1 MDLTTDFKSFQD
13 KVQGALVS
21 VTRSAAQISNQDLSF
36 HRSSSDKLSRSLDHQ
51 NAHLLRL
58 TNKLLKAATK
68 DTSLKAPTLQNSDGV
83 DDNWRR
89 VVDVVDDLLEKA
101 DSALDEISGV
111 IKRQSPSVQDGETPS
126 QAARPGRNRF
136 SNTMQKPQVHFDR
149 KVDNTE
155 TSPFKPLLKS
165 KPHAKVPLQESIG
178 EEESGYKHP
187 YALEI
192 ENYTY
197 PASVYEVRPPIPFAP
212 PEQSEPIYVATEEG
226 VQEMLQELRNATEI
240 AIDLEHNDARSYI
253 GLVCLMQIST
263 REKDWVIDTL
273 KPWRENLQVLN
284 EVFTDPNI
292 LKVFHGSNMDMI
304 WLQRDLGLYVVGL
317 FDTFHASTALQFQGR
332 ALKHLL
338 QKFANFEAQKQYQTA
353 DWRVRPLPQELL
365 DYARSDTHFLL
376 HIYDNI
382 RNMLIEASTSD
393 DNLLDFVLRESKK
406 EALQVYE
413 RPIYDVDTG
422 RGSRGWLNLLMQRS
436 VAFSP
441 QQFSVFRAVHE
452 WRDRKARET
461 DEGLQ
466 LLCSNNIIFQIA
478 DSMPTSTFNFHAA
491 IRGNTKTISNHL
503 PELIEVVKKAKAEG
517 KDGKTVQEVL
527 KHAEDAYGLTPRRK
541 PLREQQPSNYE
552 GVGSILKQLMAG
564 GDVGGTGTGTG
575 TGMPSPAPAPL
586 NYDGNMDVDMD
597 TPVAMRSS
605 ASHFWGA
612 VTPQHVHLPTE
623 AVTAVA
629 ALNAILPL
637 AAAFKDQGPETAQPA
652 ATTPAQETQT
662 QPQPQIQAQAQAQQP
677 SKNSDIFTLKER
689 SRAKKRKADDVE
701 AGPENETLSD
711 GSVPTPAMAPTTNG
725 SSSASAGRA
734 EGSAAVP
741 APEKNLDPAYE
752 DKRQAKKQKKAE
764 KKARKEAEKL
774 AADQQA
780 AAQAPS
786 QPFDYANAE
795 SLLTP
800 TTQTPAAQASANSQ
814 AAKRMNPFAKALD
827 ASAGARRGKMG
838 KELAGKSMTFK
849 S

>member
-1 MDLTTDFKSFQD
+1 
-13 KVQGALVS
+13 
-21 VTRSAAQISNQDLSF
+21 
-36 HRSSSDKLSRSLDHQ
+36 
-51 NAHLLRL
+51 
-58 TNKLLKAATK
+58 
-68 DTSLKAPTLQNSDGV
+68 
-83 DDNWRR
+83 
-89 VVDVVDDLLEKA
+89 
-101 DSALDEISGV
+101 
-111 IKRQSPSVQDGETPS
+111 
-126 QAARPGRNRF
+126 
-136 SNTMQKPQVHFDR
+136 
-149 KVDNTE
+149 
-155 TSPFKPLLKS
+155 
-165 KPHAKVPLQESIG
+165 
-178 EEESGYKHP
+178 
-187 YALEI
+187 
-192 ENYTY
+192 
-197 PASVYEVRPPIPFAP
+197 
-212 PEQSEPIYVATEEG
+212 
-226 VQEMLQELRNATEI
+226 MLQDLRNATEI

-263 REKDWVIDTL
+263 REKDWIIDTL

-284 EVFTDPNI
+284 EVFADPNI

-332 ALKHLL
+332 GLKHLL
-338 QKFANFEAQKQYQTA
+338 QKFAYFEAQKQYQTA

-376 HIYDNI
+376 HIYDKI
-382 RNMLIEASTSD
+382 RNMLIEASTPD
-393 DNLLDFVLRESKK
+393 DNLIDFVLRESKK

-436 VAFSP
+436 VAFDP

-466 LLCSNNIIFQIA
+466 LICSNNIIFQIA
-478 DSMPTSTFNFHAA
+478 DSMPTSAFNFHAA

-552 GVGSILKQLMAG
+552 GVGAIVKQLMAG
-564 GDVGGTGTGTG
+564 GDVGATGTGTG
-575 TGMPSPAPAPL
+575 TPSPAPAPL
-586 NYDGNMDVDMD
+586 NYDGNVDVDMD
-597 TPVAMRSS
+597 TPVTMRSS
-605 ASHFWGA
+605 ASNFWGA
-612 VTPQHVHLPTE
+612 VTPQHVHLLVEAAT
-623 AVTAVA
+623 AVT

-637 AAAFKDQGPETAQPA
+637 AAAFKDQGQDTAQPA
-652 ATTPAQETQT
+652 VTTPAPAPGTQSQS
-662 QPQPQIQAQAQAQQP
+662 QPQPQPQTQSQSQQP
-677 SKNSDIFTLKER
+677 SKNGEIFTLKER
-689 SRAKKRKADDVE
+689 SRPKKRKADDVE
-701 AGPENETLSD
+701 AGTENVTISD
-711 GSVPTPAMAPTTNG
+711 VPVPAPATAPSTNG
-725 SSSASAGRA
+725 SPSAGHDEGAAA
-734 EGSAAVP
+734 EP
-741 APEKNLDPAYE
+741 APEKNPDPAYE
-752 DKRQAKKQKKAE
+752 DKRQAKKQRKAE

-786 QPFDYANAE
+786 QFFDYANAE

-800 TTQTPAAQASANSQ
+800 TTQTPAAQANANSQ